1 MVRKIIIT
9 GGTGFIGSHLA
20 ELLASKKLNV
30 TVFDRYNAN
39 YNLGNLSNSK
49 FKKKI
54 NFIFGDIRDYD
65 SVFNALKGQDVVCH
79 LAALIG
85 IPYSYISPMA
95 YIKTNV
101 EGTYNVLESAK
112 NLNLKKVLITSTSEV
127 YGSAIYTPINERH
140 PLQPQS
146 PYSASKISAD
156 NLALSYFN
164 SFNTPVTIMRP
175 FNTFGPRQS
184 ERAIIPTI
192 INQIINSKKGNIN
205 LGNLHP
211 IREFNYVEDVTAA
224 YVKAINSKKIAGK
237 VINIGGGTDI
247 SIKKLVLKISKIIKK
262 KVIVK
267 RDKKRVRGDKSEVK
281 LLKSSNR
288 LAKKILK
295 WKPRYIGE
303 KGFDK
308 SLKKT
313 IKWFENPDNNQSNNY
328 KKYII

>member
-1 MVRKIIIT
+1 MVRKVVIT

-20 ELLASKKLNV
+20 ELLASKKFKV
-30 TVFDRYNAN
+30 TVFDRYNTN

-49 FKKKI
+49 FKKNI

-65 SVFNALKGQDVVCH
+65 SVFNALKGQDIVCH

-85 IPYSYISPMA
+85 IPYSYVSPMA

-112 NLNLKKVLITSTSEV
+112 NLNLEKVLITSTSEV
-127 YGSAIYTPINERH
+127 YGSALYTPINEQH

-164 SFNTPVTIMRP
+164 SFDTPITIMRP

-184 ERAIIPTI
+184 ARAIIPTI
-192 INQIINSKKGNIN
+192 INQIINSKKGQIN

-211 IREFNYVEDVTAA
+211 IREFNFVEDVTAA
-224 YVKAINSKKIAGK
+224 YLRAINSKNISGK
-237 VINIGGGTDI
+237 VINIGGGMDI
-247 SIKKLVLKISKIIKK
+247 SIKHLVFKINKILKKTIIIK
-262 KVIVK
+262 
-267 RDKKRVRGDKSEVK
+267 RDTKRVRSIKSEVK
-281 LLKSSNR
+281 LLKSSNY

-295 WKPRYIGE
+295 WKPKYIGK

-313 IKWFENPDNNQSNNY
+313 VEWFKNPNNNQSKIY
-328 KKYII
+328 KNYII